1 MKCGCNVCN
10 YDLFIDSQR
19 HADDYLKT
27 INNQVLTLP
36 CIEEPEKKN
45 APAKPVK
52 WYLKKKL

>member
-52 WYLKKKL
+52 WYF